1 MKILAFE
8 KEIKNAAPEEFAKH
22 AKEEAKVL
30 WDLYSSGFVREF
42 YFRADEDSAV
52 LVLETDSASVA
63 SDKLN
68 ELPFVSKKLIEFELV
83 PLKPY
88 PGFERLFEQT

>member
-1 MKILAFE
+1 MKILALERELGGTSSADF
-8 KEIKNAAPEEFAKH
+8 KKY
-22 AKEEAKVL
+22 AKEEARVL

-52 LVLETDSASVA
+52 LVLEADSASVA

-88 PGFERLFEQT
+88 PGFERLFEQS

>member
-1 MKILAFE
+1 MKILAIE
-8 KEIKNAAPEEFAKH
+8 KELSIASPEDFKKY
-22 AKEEAKVL
+22 AKEEARVL
-30 WDLYSSGFVREF
+30 WNLYSSGFVREF

-52 LVLETDSASVA
+52 LVLEADSASVA

-68 ELPFVSKKLIEFELV
+68 ELPFVSRKLIEFELV

-88 PGFERLFEQT
+88 PGFERLFEHS

>member
-1 MKILAFE
+1 MKILALE
-8 KEIKNAAPEEFAKH
+8 RELDYTSSAEFKKY

-30 WDLYSSGFVREF
+30 WDLYSNGFVREF

-52 LVLETDSASVA
+52 LVLEADSASVA

-88 PGFERLFEQT
+88 PGFERLFEQS